1 MACQWQAVVLLNLF
15 LLLTKTRGQED
26 FYNSDYGDYYHPG
39 ESNSSALLYADY
51 GATDGTLLQQTSPLQ
66 QVSPFQPGSPL
77 QQVSPFQQAS
87 PSDTTVAQDLAT
99 DLFPPAERP
108 IVMGSE
114 LPNPRPQ
121 GPTQGNPPD
130 PVPLDSNAAVVLT
143 NLDSERREGEEGL
156 ASSATQP
163 RSASEFVQP
172 GLDSLSEQEFAAEYG
187 DVPLEDFSEG
197 GEEEEVPT
205 RLSSIGQPQDQ
216 LVQLN
221 NQLLS
226 STAVAPRFGDPP
238 INPPNN
244 PPNNPPKNPTIIPP
258 NNPSVNPPAPATKE
272 AGPTRPEDLCLV
284 ELGHSNI
291 GKQGVSAK
299 NSH

>member
-1 MACQWQAVVLLNLF
+1 MFQAADMAWLWQAVVLLNL
-15 LLLTKTRGQED
+15 LLLLKKTRGQED

-39 ESNSSALLYADY
+39 ESNSSALLYANY

-66 QVSPFQPGSPL
+66 PVSPFQPESPL
-77 QQVSPFQQAS
+77 QQVSPFQQTS
-87 PSDTTVAQDLAT
+87 PSNAAVVEDLAS

-108 IVMGSE
+108 IVTAGV
-114 LPNPRPQ
+114 LPDASPLA
-121 GPTQGNPPD
+121 PTQGNPD
-130 PVPLDSNAAVVLT
+130 PVPLDSNAAVLLT

-156 ASSATQP
+156 ASATQP

-197 GEEEEVPT
+197 PDEEEVPA
-205 RLSSIGQPQDQ
+205 RLASIGQQQDQ

-226 STAVAPRFGDPP
+226 STAAAPRFGDPP

-244 PPNNPPKNPTIIPP
+244 PPNNPPI
-258 NNPSVNPPAPATKE
+258 NPPINPPATKE
-272 AGPTRPEDLCLV
+272 ADPTRPEDLCLV

-291 GKQGVSAK
+291 GKRGVSAV
-299 NSH
+299 N

>member
-1 MACQWQAVVLLNLF
+1 MFQATDMAWLWQAVVLLNLL

-51 GATDGTLLQQTSPLQ
+51 GAPDGTLLQQTSPLQ
-66 QVSPFQPGSPL
+66 PVSPFQPGSPL

-87 PSDTTVAQDLAT
+87 PSDAAVVQDLAS

-108 IVMGSE
+108 IVTGSE
-114 LPNPRPQ
+114 LSEASPLA
-121 GPTQGNPPD
+121 PTQGSPD
-130 PVPLDSNAAVVLT
+130 LVLLDSNAALLT

-156 ASSATQP
+156 ASATQP

-197 GEEEEVPT
+197 GGEEEEVLP
-205 RLSSIGQPQDQ
+205 RLSSFGQPQDQ

-226 STAVAPRFGDPP
+226 SSAAAPRFGDPP
-238 INPPNN
+238 INPPIN
-244 PPNNPPKNPTIIPP
+244 PPISPLI
-258 NNPSVNPPAPATKE
+258 NPPAPATKE

-291 GKQGVSAK
+291 GKRGVSAV
-299 NSH
+299 N

>member
-1 MACQWQAVVLLNLF
+1 MFQAADMAGLWQAVVLLNLL

-51 GATDGTLLQQTSPLQ
+51 GATDGSLLQQTSPLQ
-66 QVSPFQPGSPL
+66 PVSPFQPGSPL
-77 QQVSPFQQAS
+77 QQVSPLQQAS
-87 PSDTTVAQDLAT
+87 PLDTAVAVQDLAS

-108 IVMGSE
+108 IVTGSE
-114 LPNPRPQ
+114 LPDASPLA
-121 GPTQGNPPD
+121 PTQGNPD
-130 PVPLDSNAAVVLT
+130 PVPLDSNAALLT
-143 NLDSERREGEEGL
+143 NLDSERREGKEGL
-156 ASSATQP
+156 ASGTQP

-197 GEEEEVPT
+197 PDEEEVPT

-216 LVQLN
+216 LVQLD

-226 STAVAPRFGDPP
+226 SSAAAPRFGDPP
-238 INPPNN
+238 INSPINPPNN
-244 PPNNPPKNPTIIPP
+244 PPNDPPINPPV
-258 NNPSVNPPAPATKE
+258 PSTKE

-291 GKQGVSAK
+291 GKQRVSAV
-299 NSH
+299 N

>member
-1 MACQWQAVVLLNLF
+1 MFQAADMAWLWQAVVLLNLL
-15 LLLTKTRGQED
+15 LLLTKARGQED

-66 QVSPFQPGSPL
+66 PVSPFQPGSPL
-77 QQVSPFQQAS
+77 QQVSPFHQAS
-87 PSDTTVAQDLAT
+87 PSDAAVVQDLAS

-108 IVMGSE
+108 DVTAGV
-114 LPNPRPQ
+114 LPDASPTAL
-121 GPTQGNPPD
+121 TQGNPD
-130 PVPLDSNAAVVLT
+130 AVPLDSNAALLT
-143 NLDSERREGEEGL
+143 NLDSERQEREEGL
-156 ASSATQP
+156 SSATQP

-187 DVPLEDFSEG
+187 DVPLEDFTEG

-205 RLSSIGQPQDQ
+205 RLASIGQPQDQ

-226 STAVAPRFGDPP
+226 SAAAAPRFGDPP
-238 INPPNN
+238 INPPINS
-244 PPNNPPKNPTIIPP
+244 PNNPPI
-258 NNPSVNPPAPATKE
+258 NPPAPATKE

-291 GKQGVSAK
+291 GKRGASAV
-299 NSH
+299 N

>member
-1 MACQWQAVVLLNLF
+1 MFQAVDMAWLWQAVVLLNL
-15 LLLTKTRGQED
+15 LLILTKTRGQED

-51 GATDGTLLQQTSPLQ
+51 GAPDGTLLQQTSPLQ
-66 QVSPFQPGSPL
+66 PVSPFQPGSPL

-87 PSDTTVAQDLAT
+87 PSDTAVVVQDLAT

-108 IVMGSE
+108 VVTAGV
-114 LPNPRPQ
+114 LPDASPLAT
-121 GPTQGNPPD
+121 TQGNPD
-130 PVPLDSNAAVVLT
+130 PVPLDLNAALLS
-143 NLDSERREGEEGL
+143 NLDNEPREGEEGL
-156 ASSATQP
+156 SSATQP

-187 DVPLEDFSEG
+187 DVPLEDFSEIQ
-197 GEEEEVPT
+197 EEEEVPT
-205 RLSSIGQPQDQ
+205 QLSSVGQPQDQ
-216 LVQLN
+216 LVQLD

-226 STAVAPRFGDPP
+226 SSAVAPRFGDPP
-238 INPPNN
+238 INPP
-244 PPNNPPKNPTIIPP
+244 I
-258 NNPSVNPPAPATKE
+258 NPSVTKE

-291 GKQGVSAK
+291 GKRGVSAI
-299 NSH
+299 H